1 MPEPQPH
8 ERRRLQVS
16 RPGVV
21 VPVRIDPTG
30 AGGPTPA
37 QTRGRRW
44 RSTSWG
50 LYVPSEVDPDN
61 LDQRIV
67 EAAAALPA
75 YGGVTGWAALAWAG
89 GKWFDGLAPDGRTP
103 LPVWLATSC
112 ADVRSQPGFRVSAE
126 GLDPRDLTEIDG
138 LPVTSLVRA
147 VCFEMR
153 YARSLALAVTALDMA
168 AYSDLVSIDEARAYS
183 ERLRGRTG
191 IPRCREAIE
200 LADENS
206 WSPQEPPMR
215 LVWEKDA
222 GLPRPLCNV
231 PVFDSNGRHV
241 GTPDLLDPVAGV
253 VGEYD
258 GSLHLQGAQRSKD
271 VRREGDFRR
280 LGLEYVTMLAGDRAD
295 PGPFIGR
302 LLEAYAR
309 AGRVPADHRTW
320 NLTRPPWWPDDST
333 VAKRRALTG
342 TARERLL
349 RMRAA

>member
-1 MPEPQPH
+1 MPEPPQP
-8 ERRRLQVS
+8 RRLQVS
-16 RPGVV
+16 RSGVV

-30 AGGPTPA
+30 ASGPTPA

-44 RSTSWG
+44 RNTSWG
-50 LYVPSEVDPDN
+50 LYVPSDVDADD
-61 LDQRIV
+61 LEQRIV
-67 EAAAALPA
+67 EAAAVLPA

-89 GKWFDGLAPDGRTP
+89 GKWFDGLAPDGRTT

-112 ADVRSQPGFRVSAE
+112 ADVRSQPGLRVSAE
-126 GLDPRDLTEIDG
+126 GLDPRDLTELDG
-138 LPVTSLVRA
+138 LPITSLVRA

-153 YARSLALAVTALDMA
+153 YARSLTQAVAALDMA
-168 AYSDLVSIDEARAYS
+168 AFSDLVSIDEARAYS
-183 ERLRGRTG
+183 ELLRGRTG
-191 IPRCREAIE
+191 IPRCRKAID

-206 WSPQEPPMR
+206 WSPQESFMR
-215 LVWEKDA
+215 LVWERGA
-222 GLPRPLCNV
+222 GLGRPLCNV
-231 PVFDSNGRHV
+231 PVFDRNGRHV

-253 VGEYD
+253 AGEYD

-271 VRREGDFRR
+271 VEREGYFRR

-302 LLEAYAR
+302 LFDAYAR
-309 AGRVPADHRTW
+309 AAMVPADRRTW
-320 NLTRPPWWPDDST
+320 SLTLPPWWTDTST